1 MGLALLTAGCSEDS
15 STDFDTETSS
25 ISSIAVDPQYF
36 LGDVPCAGSEGA
48 MRSYVATLTDRSIP
62 GVTFVLPSSPPT
74 SCSDRIVF
82 RYVVYG
88 HEYSAEIDAYEQA
101 PDALVPFGNE
111 PALGDDGNP
120 VRRPPS
126 GSRRMLLVDSGED
139 VAPRWTTSC
148 GEGMEG
154 AGLAGIKQDIQ
165 GCDPLDFGMGSTTI
179 AVDPRAALGTLTCGS
194 DPGQVSMFNVT
205 PEPGLGLVSYTNILC
220 GAATPLVYETGI
232 EPGRTYTFKIEAF
245 ETAEPDMVARSYGA
259 RCYVAAE
266 KGLRLTASCSPLSSV
281 GALTIPL
288 GSLLPDSAA
297 GCTATVELV
306 EGAGPDEVVL
316 SSIGPVSCNETVH
329 AGHLAPGTH
338 KARITTP
345 DAPALECTGVVLA
358 GETTVCASAP

>member
-1 MGLALLTAGCSEDS
+1 MGLALLTGCSEDS
-15 STDFDTETSS
+15 STDFDTQTSS

-36 LGDVPCAGSEGA
+36 LGEVPCAGSEGA

-126 GSRRMLLVDSGED
+126 GSRRMLLVDGGD
-139 VAPRWTTSC
+139 YVAPRWTTAC
-148 GEGMEG
+148 GEGEEG
-154 AGLAGIKQDIQ
+154 AGIAGIKQDIR
-165 GCDPLDFGMGSTTI
+165 GCDPIAPGVVGPTII
-179 AVDPRAALGTLTCGS
+179 AVDPRLALGALTCG
-194 DPGQVSMFNVT
+194 PGAGEVSEFDVK
-205 PEPGLGLVSYTNILC
+205 PETPGLVTYTGFPC
-220 GAATPLVYETGI
+220 STVAPAVYEAGI
-232 EPGRTYTFKIEAF
+232 EPGRTYTFRIEANVNG
-245 ETAEPDMVARSYGA
+245 EPHAA
-259 RCYVAAE
+259 RCYATAE
-266 KGLRLTASCSPLSSV
+266 LGLRITASCNALSST

-297 GCTATVELV
+297 GCNATVELL
-306 EGAGPDEVVL
+306 GGPDEEVL

-345 DAPALECTGVVLA
+345 DAPAVECTGVVTA
-358 GETTVCASAP
+358 GETTVCASGS